1 MPAPVLSVV
10 VPTRDRAAL
19 LERCLDALAA
29 GRAGCGEPVEIL
41 VADDCSVDS
50 TPDLLAARPD
60 VLAIRLDQPSGSS
73 AARNA
78 ALERIS
84 APLVLFIDDDIV
96 IGDGLLERHL
106 EHHRDHAEVEAALVG
121 LVTWSREKPITA
133 HMRWLERGGP
143 LFAFDTIADPDTVDP
158 SHFCTAN
165 VSVKASLLDRV
176 EGPFNPSLKR
186 FTDVELGA
194 RLAEQGMRLR
204 YDSEA
209 VGWHLRHDTPR
220 STDDR
225 MRVVG
230 EASLELDRL
239 HPGLAP
245 PAGPDSTATM
255 IKATIAK
262 LVSPIAPLLPERTAD
277 RIWSARAA
285 WAYAEGRRG
294 AGG

>member
-1 MPAPVLSVV
+1 MPEPALSVV
-10 VPTRDRAAL
+10 VPTRDRAPL

-29 GRAGCGEPVEIL
+29 GIAGSGEVVEIV
-41 VADDCSVDS
+41 VADDCSSDG
-50 TPDLLAARPD
+50 TAALLAARRE
-60 VLAIRLDQPSGSS
+60 VGSVRLDEPLGSS

-78 ALERIS
+78 ALKRTS

-96 IGDGLLERHL
+96 IGEGLLGRHL
-106 EHHRDHAEVEAALVG
+106 AHHRRHAEVEEALVG
-121 LVTWSREKPITA
+121 LVTWSREQPISA

-143 LFAFDTIADPDTVDP
+143 LFAFDTISDPERVDP

-165 VSVKASLLDRV
+165 VSVKSELLARV
-176 EGPFNPSLKR
+176 EGPFDPALKR

-194 RLAEQGMRLR
+194 RLAECGMRLR
-204 YDSEA
+204 YDAGS
-209 VGWHLRHDTPR
+209 VGWHLRHDDPG
-220 STDDR
+220 STDAR

-230 EASLELDRL
+230 AASVELDRL

-245 PAGPDSTATM
+245 AAWPDSPVARL
-255 IKATIAK
+255 KAA
-262 LVSPIAPLLPERTAD
+262 LARLLSPIAPILPERVAD

-285 WAYAEGRRG
+285 WAYAEGRRE